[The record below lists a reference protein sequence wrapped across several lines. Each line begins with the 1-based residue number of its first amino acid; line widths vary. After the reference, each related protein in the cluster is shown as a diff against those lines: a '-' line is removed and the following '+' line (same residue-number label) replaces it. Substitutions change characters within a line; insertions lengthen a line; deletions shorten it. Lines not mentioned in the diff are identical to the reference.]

1 MATTLSKGPT
11 FESILSDV
19 KEGKLKPAYLL
30 MGVENYYI
38 EKLSD
43 AIIEATL
50 PEEERDFNLH
60 VFYGNDSDINSIV
73 NAAQSFP
80 MGSEHS
86 LVIVKEAQ
94 DLKDLENISYY
105 LQNPQPTTVLLLQ
118 YKNGTAD
125 RRKKFVSQIASLGVV
140 FESAKISD
148 VQLPTLV
155 RNYAQEKGRVI
166 DEKSVSLI
174 AESIGS
180 NLIRLYGEM
189 DKLFLTLPQ
198 GVAVTPELVEKN
210 IGISK
215 DFNFFELQNALV
227 EKNAYK
233 AFQIIKYFDKNPKAN
248 PIQMTLPMLFSFF
261 SNLMMAY
268 YAPQKTIEGI
278 ASYLGQRDWQV
289 RKNIYPAMR
298 NYTAKKVLDILGEI
312 KCADEKSKGVG
323 GSKVSSADILK
334 QLIAFIL
341 Q

>member
-50 PEEERDFNLH
+50 PEEERDFNMH

-140 FESAKISD
+140 FEC
-148 VQLPTLV
+148 T
-155 RNYAQEKGRVI
+155 
-166 DEKSVSLI
+166 I
-174 AESIGS
+174 ADTG
-180 NLIRLYGEM
+180 
-189 DKLFLTLPQ
+189 P
-198 GVAVTPELVEKN
+198 
-210 IGISK
+210 
-215 DFNFFELQNALV
+215 
-227 EKNAYK
+227 
-233 AFQIIKYFDKNPKAN
+233 
-248 PIQMTLPMLFSFF
+248 
-261 SNLMMAY
+261 
-268 YAPQKTIEGI
+268 
-278 ASYLGQRDWQV
+278 
-289 RKNIYPAMR
+289 
-298 NYTAKKVLDILGEI
+298 
-312 KCADEKSKGVG
+312 
-323 GSKVSSADILK
+323 
-334 QLIAFIL
+334 
-341 Q
+341 

>member
-19 KEGKLKPAYLL
+19 VKGNLKPAYLL

-43 AIIEATL
+43 AIIEAAL
-50 PEEERDFNLH
+50 PEEERDFNMH
-60 VFYGNDSDINSIV
+60 VFYGNDSDINNIV

-80 MGSEHS
+80 MGAEHS

-94 DLKDLENISYY
+94 DLKDLDKISYY
-105 LQNPQPTTVLLLQ
+105 LQNPQPTTILLLQ

-125 RRKKFVSQIASLGVV
+125 RRKKYVSQIASLGVV
-140 FESAKISD
+140 FEAAKVSD
-148 VQLPTLV
+148 VQLPALV
-155 RNYAQEKGRVI
+155 RNYAQEKGRKI

-198 GVAVTPELVEKN
+198 NVAVTPELVEKN

-268 YAPQKTIEGI
+268 YAPQKSIEGI

-289 RKNIYPAMR
+289 RKNLYPAMR
-298 NYTAKKVLDILGEI
+298 KYTAKKVLDILGEI
-312 KCADEKSKGVG
+312 KSADEKSKGVG
-323 GSKVSSADILK
+323 GSKVTNADILK